1 MKEFWVGSIRLE
13 GFLAFLLALSLEHA
27 ARRKAGSWFRVRFMF
42 IILSFL
48 GSFTQSLMCK
58 TEIPAGSLRLSIDRS
73 RAQEPSYGV
82 KGVRHREFLHNGS
95 PVPY

>member
-1 MKEFWVGSIRLE
+1 
-13 GFLAFLLALSLEHA
+13 
-27 ARRKAGSWFRVRFMF
+27 MF

-58 TEIPAGSLRLSIDRS
+58 TEIHAGSLRLSIDRS

-82 KGVRHREFLHNGS
+82 KGSSIGS
-95 PVPY
+95 LRTLGVQFPTNCRVLLPELPLLWVK